1 LRALIVADGDV
12 PAALPDRLAGDHR
25 GQRPL
30 IVAADGGALK
40 AERLGLRPDI
50 VVGDLDSL
58 SASEVERLRQAGI
71 EVLAYSRA
79 KDHSD
84 LELAVREAIGRGAS
98 ELVIVGALGG
108 RRYDH
113 ALANTL
119 LLALPELAAI
129 DVVLI
134 DGEATLRVIG
144 SGGPD
149 RLVLTGTAGDLVSLL
164 PLSPDVQGV
173 TTDGLL
179 YPLADEALRQ
189 GSSRGLSN
197 IMLAGRAEVS
207 TRDGRLAIVHSPCQ
221 LAEGVDG

>member
-1 LRALIVADGDV
+1 VADGDV
-12 PAALPDRLAGDHR
+12 PTALPDRLAGDHR

-58 SASEVERLRQAGI
+58 STSEVERLRQAGI
-71 EVLAYSRA
+71 EVLAHPPN

-98 ELVIVGALGG
+98 ELVIAGALGG
-108 RRYDH
+108 RRLDH

-119 LLALPELAAI
+119 LLVLPELAAI

-144 SGGPD
+144 SGGPG

-197 IMLAGRAEVS
+197 VMLAGRAEIS
-207 TRDGRLAIVHSPCQ
+207 TREGRLAIVHSPRQ
-221 LAEGVDG
+221 LAERADG

>member
-1 LRALIVADGDV
+1 VADGDV
-12 PAALPDRLAGDHR
+12 PAALGDRLAVDHHE
-25 GQRPL
+25 QRPL

-40 AERLGLRPDI
+40 AERLGFRPDV

-58 SASEVERLRQAGI
+58 SASAVERLRRAGS
-71 EVLAYSRA
+71 EVLAHPPA

-108 RRYDH
+108 RRFDH

-129 DVVLI
+129 DVVVL
-134 DGEATLRVIG
+134 DGEATLQVIG
-144 SGGPD
+144 SGGPG
-149 RLVLTGTAGDLVSLL
+149 RLVLSGAAGDLVSLL

-179 YPLADEALRQ
+179 YPLADEALVQ

-197 IMLAGRAEVS
+197 VMLAERAEVA
-207 TRDGRLAIVHSPCQ
+207 TRDGRLAIVHSPRQ
-221 LAEGVDG
+221 LAERADG

>member
-1 LRALIVADGDV
+1 VADGDV

-25 GQRPL
+25 EQRPL

-58 SASEVERLRQAGI
+58 STSEIERLRQAGI
-71 EVLAYSRA
+71 EVLAHPPA

-98 ELVIVGALGG
+98 ELVIAGALGG
-108 RRYDH
+108 RRLDH

-144 SGGPD
+144 SGGPGW
-149 RLVLTGTAGDLVSLL
+149 LVLTGTAGDLVSLL

-197 IMLAGRAEVS
+197 VMLTGRAQVS
-207 TRDGRLAIVHSPCQ
+207 TRDGRLAIVHSPRQ
-221 LAEGVDG
+221 LAERTDG